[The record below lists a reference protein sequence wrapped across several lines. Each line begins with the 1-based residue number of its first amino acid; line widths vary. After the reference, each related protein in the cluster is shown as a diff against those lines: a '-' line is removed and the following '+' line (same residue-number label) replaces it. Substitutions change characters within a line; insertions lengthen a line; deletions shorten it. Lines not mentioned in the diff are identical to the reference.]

1 MFSKVIVFRCG
12 SSGGWAHELLRFRA
26 TSTQSDPEAVTL
38 AQAEPQ
44 IAASR
49 GRGGGGPGR
58 ASGHQRSR
66 DSYMEYDHSE
76 LATSSVLSRADSKL
90 LLTQEGG
97 PWMSNAGA

>member
-1 MFSKVIVFRCG
+1 MFSKGIVFRCG
-12 SSGGWAHELLRFRA
+12 SSGGWAHESLRFRA

-44 IAASR
+44 IAASGWVGG
-49 GRGGGGPGR
+49 GRGF
-58 ASGHQRSR
+58 GHQRSR

-76 LATSSVLSRADSKL
+76 LATSSILSRADSKL